1 MIFSG
6 GAPYSL
12 VDGDSVTIW
21 DNNESVTLQLTS
33 GVKGMHIIDSSL
45 TDMDS
50 GIVGISSDVGT
61 TSTSE
66 KIVFGF
72 NYLVIVR
79 KILIL
84 LLEQEIL
91 FIDLSSPE

>member
-50 GIVGISSDVGT
+50 GIVGISSDADT

-66 KIVFGF
+66 KIVFGL